1 MTKTTNYKEKRLLG
15 QARGMST
22 LYMCVSFSLVQIFQ
36 FLVTKSS
43 SSSSSFSI
51 PHIWIFI
58 FLLYLNTNHLNPTLG
73 GLRLHS

>member
-1 MTKTTNYKEKRLLG
+1 MTKTTNYEENRLLN

-22 LYMCVSFSLVQIFQ
+22 LYICVSFSLVQIFQ
-36 FLVTKSS
+36 FLVTKS

-73 GLRLHS
+73 GLILHS